1 MTPDGRDEL
10 RDRTRINEVPP
21 SDAAVV
27 IRGGPDTL
35 SLLRTHARRLHRAFV
50 LDDEPVFGVSVFVAL
65 DDVGGASERG
75 VLSGKLRTYPSI
87 YRCTVGELLEFGLG
101 LLPTFTRPHYTVL
114 LPTLDSVEDLA
125 SALGTLRPNAYAEGR
140 EEER

>member
-10 RDRTRINEVPP
+10 RDRTRGNEVPP

-35 SLLRTHARRLHRAFV
+35 SLLLTHARRLHRAYV
-50 LDDEPVFGVSVFVAL
+50 LDGEPVFGVSVFVAL
-65 DDVGGASERG
+65 DDVGAASERG

-87 YRCTVGELLEFGLG
+87 YRCTVGELLEHGLG

-114 LPTLDSVEDLA
+114 LPSLDSVDDLA
-125 SALGTLRPNAYAEGR
+125 SALGTLRPNAYAEG
-140 EEER
+140 